1 MIFKTIQYISAKYPM
16 VHQYLQGIGYNKQE
30 NFFFIDNTGMT
41 VYMITQQAKL
51 YKLYEWGK
59 EPRLEPINN
68 NVLLSAAINQAR
80 IEVAVKHFYLKP
92 ALESIESKLNIIE
105 RNGLF

>member
-1 MIFKTIQYISAKYPM
+1 MIFKTIQFIAAKYPM

-30 NFFFIDNTGMT
+30 NLFFIDDTGMT
-41 VYMITQQAKL
+41 VYMITQQARF

-59 EPRLEPINN
+59 EPRLEPFNN

-80 IEVAVKHFYLKP
+80 IEVAIKHFYLKP